1 MLPAGAAGLCA
12 AGLIRHQGAVM
23 TQIKNRVEPQ
33 SIAIDPAR
41 RKLCF
46 LAFAIGSFAIGT
58 AEFASMAL
66 LPEVQQFMQI
76 NETQAGYFVSFYA
89 LGVVIGAPLLAVL
102 TARVPR
108 KILLVSFMLF
118 YAIANFMSIL
128 AAFNPYLYGFFRFL
142 SGLPHGIYFGV
153 ACIVAASMVVP
164 ERRPG
169 AIGSVML
176 GLTVATIFGVMLV
189 TWIGQQVW
197 IGGNANWLLAF
208 ALVSIIALLA
218 ALLIALF
225 MPAVPRPENAGPLA
239 ELRGLANGQL
249 WLMLMVIAVG
259 MASTF
264 AVYTY
269 IREILFTVS
278 RAPDSWAPIILPL
291 FGCGMV
297 AGNLIGPRIALHCG
311 LMPSIFITLLWSLL
325 TFIIFYLMM
334 GAPVSAAIAVF
345 LVGSNFMSQP
355 SIQTR
360 IMDIS
365 PGARTLATALMQ
377 SFYNIANA
385 LGAYA
390 GGAVLA
396 RGFGLP
402 ATVWVGALFAFIGL
416 LIFIWSWH
424 LARRPGEPG

>member
-1 MLPAGAAGLCA
+1 MTRIANKAATQTI
-12 AGLIRHQGAVM
+12 LINP
-23 TQIKNRVEPQ
+23 T
-33 SIAIDPAR
+33 R
-41 RKLCF
+41 RNLCF

-58 AEFASMAL
+58 AEFAAMAL
-66 LPEVQQFMQI
+66 LPEVQKFMHI
-76 NETQAGYFVSFYA
+76 NETQAGYFVSLYA

-118 YAIANFMSIL
+118 YALANFLSVL
-128 AAFNPYLYGFFRFL
+128 AAVNPYLYGFFRFL

-153 ACIVAASMVVP
+153 ACIVAASMVEP
-164 ERRPG
+164 ARRPG

-189 TWIGQQVW
+189 TWIGQQAW
-197 IGGNANWLLAF
+197 ISEHANWLLAF
-208 ALVSIIALLA
+208 VLVSIIAVLA
-218 ALLIALF
+218 AGLIAVF

-249 WLMLMVIAVG
+249 WLLLMVIAVG

-278 RAPDSWAPIILPL
+278 HAPDSWAPIILPL

-297 AGNLIGPRIALHCG
+297 AGNLIGPRIALHFG

-325 TFIIFYLMM
+325 TFIIFYMLM

-345 LVGSNFMSQP
+345 LVGTNFMSQP

-360 IMDIS
+360 IMDVS

-385 LGAYA
+385 FGAYA
-390 GGAVLA
+390 GGAVIA

-402 ATVWVGALFAFIGL
+402 STVWVGAFFALLGL
-416 LIFIWSWH
+416 LIFIWSWY
-424 LARRPGEPG
+424 LARGSQTDNPDRF

>member
-1 MLPAGAAGLCA
+1 
-12 AGLIRHQGAVM
+12 M
-23 TQIKNRVEPQ
+23 TQIANKAATQTILIN
-33 SIAIDPAR
+33 PAR
-41 RKLCF
+41 RNLCF

-58 AEFASMAL
+58 AEFAAMAL
-66 LPEVQQFMQI
+66 LPEVQEFMHI

-108 KILLVSFMLF
+108 KILLVCFMLF
-118 YAIANFMSIL
+118 YALANLLSVL
-128 AAFNPYLYGFFRFL
+128 AAVNPYLYGFFRFL

-153 ACIVAASMVVP
+153 ACIVAASMVEP
-164 ERRPG
+164 ARRPG

-189 TWIGQQVW
+189 TWIGQQAW
-197 IGGNANWLLAF
+197 IGEHANWLLAF
-208 ALVSIIALLA
+208 VLVSAIAVLA
-218 ALLIALF
+218 AGLIAVF
-225 MPAVPRPENAGPLA
+225 MPAVPRPEKAGPLA
-239 ELRGLANGQL
+239 ELRGLKNGQL
-249 WLMLMVIAVG
+249 WLLLMVIAVG

-278 RAPDSWAPIILPL
+278 HAPDSWAPIILPL

-297 AGNLIGPRIALHCG
+297 AGNLIGPRIALHFG

-325 TFIIFYLMM
+325 TFIIFYMLM
-334 GAPVSAAIAVF
+334 GAPASAAIAVF
-345 LVGSNFMSQP
+345 LVGTNFMSQP

-360 IMDIS
+360 IMDVS

-385 LGAYA
+385 FGAYA
-390 GGAVLA
+390 GGAVIA

-402 ATVWVGALFAFIGL
+402 STVWVGALFALLGL
-416 LIFIWSWH
+416 LIFIWSWY
-424 LARRPGEPG
+424 LARGSRAGAPDRF